1 MLADLESAMLFPGQ
15 RQQLLA
21 DHHIRYTGWGAHKL
35 KDQEFTKL
43 LETFRINL
51 DKQIRIP
58 NVKYN
63 DDRKNTMKAESE
75 KLQMI
80 MTICASIVEY
90 HKLLINLVQQIH
102 EQSGMKIVGR
112 QLFKDLA
119 QNTELSISMSSGS
132 STTPTSTIP
141 AG

>member
-1 MLADLESAMLFPGQ
+1 ME
-15 RQQLLA
+15 
-21 DHHIRYTGWGAHKL
+21 
-35 KDQEFTKL
+35 
-43 LETFRINL
+43 
-51 DKQIRIP
+51 KQIRIP
-58 NVKYN
+58 NVRYN
-63 DDRKNTMKAESE
+63 DDRKNIMKAESA

-132 STTPTSTIP
+132 STTPTSTTP

>member
-1 MLADLESAMLFPGQ
+1 ME
-15 RQQLLA
+15 
-21 DHHIRYTGWGAHKL
+21 
-35 KDQEFTKL
+35 
-43 LETFRINL
+43 
-51 DKQIRIP
+51 KQIRIP
-58 NVKYN
+58 NVKYH

-119 QNTELSISMSSGS
+119 QNIELSISMSSGS
-132 STTPTSTIP
+132 STTPTSTTP